1 MRDKEILLLDDNL
14 FFSSAVCGQLEKAG
28 MTCKVINPKKVDFNS
43 VKMPGLAIV
52 NLNSQNF
59 QALELIPTLK
69 ESGAK
74 VLGFCGHGQTILM
87 QRGQK
92 AGCDWVIPNSVAAKK
107 IVHFLKQQNLSELS
121 AD

>member
-14 FFSSAVCGQLEKAG
+14 FFSTAVSGQLEKAG
-28 MTCKVINPKKVDFNS
+28 VACKVVNPKEVNLSS
-43 VKMPGLAIV
+43 VKMPSLAIV

-69 ESGAK
+69 QSGAR

-121 AD
+121 DR